1 MNAQRASFV
10 LLLALAVSLAAMPG
24 RGQTTTTG
32 PSAAAPVTEGSA
44 SIPDLS
50 GIWAHLSWP
59 GVERPSSGPG
69 PVTNRSRRE
78 GVSDTY
84 QLVGDYTNPIL
95 KPAAAEI
102 VKQHGEISVRGIPYP
117 TPSNQCWPGGVP
129 FVFWNLGMQMIQQ
142 PGKITILYAN
152 DYAYRQVR
160 LNQPHPANVA
170 PSWYGDSIGHYEGDT
185 LVIDTVGIKVGPFA
199 MLDMF
204 GTPFTEA
211 LHVVERYRLLDYE
224 AVKEW
229 NERGQS
235 EYRRGE
241 RSDPGFTRNPG
252 YKGKGLELQ
261 FTVQDADVFTVPW
274 SARIIYQRPLGDW
287 PEMICAEN
295 PHRYFPGKKA
305 TIPTADRPDF

>member
-1 MNAQRASFV
+1 MKVRRRNF
-10 LLLALAVSLAAMPG
+10 LLSVTLAAAAATPG
-24 RGQTTTTG
+24 LGQ
-32 PSAAAPVTEGSA
+32 AAAPGA
-44 SIPDLS
+44 KSIPDFS
-50 GIWAHLSWP
+50 GVWAHPSLP
-59 GVERPSSGPG
+59 GFEPLASGP
-69 PVTNRSRRE
+69 TSLKNRVRRPD
-78 GVSDTY
+78 GVSNV
-84 QLVGDYTNPIL
+84 LVLAGDYTNPIL
-95 KPAAAEI
+95 KPEAAAT
-102 VKQHGEISVRGIPYP
+102 VKKFGEMSLSHFGFHNPR
-117 TPSNQCWPGGVP
+117 NQCWPNGVP
-129 FVFWNLGMQMIQQ
+129 FVLPSNGMQMFQQ
-142 PGKITILYAN
+142 PDKITMIYQT
-152 DYAYRQVR
+152 DHQVR
-160 LNQPHPANVA
+160 HIRMNAQHPANVT
-170 PSWYGDSIGHYEGDT
+170 PSWYGDSVGHYEGDT

-211 LHVVERYRLLDYE
+211 LHVIERYRLLDYE

-241 RSDPGFTRNPG
+241 RSDPGFVRNPG

-261 FTVQDADVFTVPW
+261 FTVQDADVFTMPW

-305 TIPTADRPDF
+305 AIPTADQP